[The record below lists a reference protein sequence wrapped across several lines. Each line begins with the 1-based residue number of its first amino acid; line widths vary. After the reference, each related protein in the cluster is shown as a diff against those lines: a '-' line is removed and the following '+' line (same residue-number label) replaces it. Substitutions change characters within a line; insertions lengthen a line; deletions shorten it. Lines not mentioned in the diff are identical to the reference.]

1 MTDSTTLFDFDAYR
15 GTAPSRRRAR
25 RQAATQA
32 RTTAQ
37 WPLND
42 GINVVLFA
50 GLGGACQGLEDAG
63 LPVHVAVNHDPVAI
77 ATHRALN
84 PHTRHIQ
91 GDIFDIDPLAAT
103 QGQPVNDLWA
113 SPDCRDHSVAK
124 GGAPRSPRVRSM
136 PWQVTRWAGKV
147 APKRI
152 YIENVRE
159 IRGWGP
165 LRAKR
170 DKATGRVLKLDGT
183 IAAPGE
189 RVPLREQQLVRDPRR
204 LGHHFR
210 RWVASLR
217 ALGYDYE
224 DRDLCCADFGVPTSR
239 RRFFAVSRC
248 DGQPIAWPERT
259 HAPRHLAGGL
269 GLKPW
274 VAAATIID
282 WSRPLPSIFERKKP
296 LAEATLR
303 RIARGL
309 VRYVIDCA
317 EPFIVS
323 VANTGTTGRGAYT
336 WPVSDPLRTNTTS
349 DSHALAG
356 PAIMPITHTGERMPQ
371 DAAADPMPTI
381 TTAHRGELAVMGAA
395 IVGAGGRAAQ
405 TQPMDAAEPLNAS
418 TTKEDRL
425 LVGAEL
431 AAFAVPNNTNNA
443 PVSPTDPLPTW
454 TTANRIYLSAA
465 HLTKFRNGATGE
477 AMDQPLPTVTANGHS
492 PTRPGCAIPLGV
504 VGAALVQTGYGE
516 REGQA
521 PRSMDI
527 ADPIGT
533 QVAGASKHALVGAF
547 LSRYHGE
554 RRDGETR
561 GGDAADPV
569 PTQTTENRFAVVG
582 AALAEHRGNSVGQ
595 HLAEPLGA
603 QTQVAHHALVGAWL
617 PQNNTGVVGHS
628 PNEPTSTTV
637 TTTGPQAVAGAYLIH
652 QRGTS
657 SALPADGPL
666 PTVTTGGNRGGD
678 HIGQVAAFL
687 TKYYGTGGQ
696 DQSAQSPLG
705 ALSTADR
712 FGIVGVT
719 IAGQAYVVA
728 DIGMRMLEPEEAAA
742 AHELRLPDTIEING
756 VRRALTKTEKMRLVG
771 NSVPKRMARLLA
783 EANSRHAITGRASAG
798 ATA

>member
-25 RQAATQA
+25 RQAATQS
-32 RTTAQ
+32 RTAAQ

-217 ALGYDYE
+217 ALGYDYD

-349 DSHALAG
+349 GSHALAG

-371 DAAADPMPTI
+371 DAAADPLPTI

-405 TQPMDAAEPLNAS
+405 TQPMDPAEPLNAS

-425 LVGAEL
+425 LV
-431 AAFAVPNNTNNA
+431 
-443 PVSPTDPLPTW
+443 S
-454 TTANRIYLSAA
+454 AN
-465 HLTKFRNGATGE
+465 LTKFNENSIGQDPREPIDTLMAGA
-477 AMDQPLPTVTANGHS
+477 Q
-492 PTRPGCAIPLGV
+492 RFGV

-603 QTQVAHHALVGAWL
+603 HTQVAHHALVGAWL

-696 DQSAQSPLG
+696 DQSARSPLG

-783 EANSRHAITGRASAG
+783 EANSRHAITGRASAS